1 MDCMDSDLEEESMQA
16 PRHTSTSREI
26 SDLTVDMNN
35 FKTTP
40 SVRLPV
46 RTSEVQEAETAARD
60 RTFDYPKSLQR
71 DPTSVAHAVYE
82 EALLL
87 KHSIAKDTQQH
98 IHNPEIILCLHQCL
112 TSCCEGSTL

>member
-71 DPTSVAHAVYE
+71 DLST
-82 EALLL
+82 
-87 KHSIAKDTQQH
+87 TQKS
-98 IHNPEIILCLHQCL
+98 
-112 TSCCEGSTL
+112 SCTCINA